1 VKGDSAIRRLLLAV
15 LLIGM
20 AGALTDLL
28 LLSHYEDT
36 AQVIPLALLAAALA
50 AVAWGITRPSIHS
63 VRTLQAIMIL
73 FVVAGLIGVV
83 LHFNGAAE
91 FQREIDPS
99 IAWWPLV
106 TKVARSQSPPLLAPA
121 AMVQLGLIGLVY
133 TFRHPITGP
142 ADRDFNEVNR

>member
-1 VKGDSAIRRLLLAV
+1 MTIRRLLLGV
-15 LLIGM
+15 LVIGI
-20 AGALTDLL
+20 AGTLTDLL

-36 AQVIPLALLAAALA
+36 VQVIPLVLLAAALA
-50 AVAWGITRPSIHS
+50 AVAWGTIRPSIHS
-63 VRTLQAIMIL
+63 LRALQAVMTL
-73 FVVAGLIGVV
+73 FVVAGLIGVG

-121 AMVQLGLIGLVY
+121 AMVQLGLVGLIY
-133 TFRHPITGP
+133 AFRHPATGP
-142 ADRDFNEVNR
+142 RDFNEVNR

>member
-1 VKGDSAIRRLLLAV
+1 VTIRRLLLAV
-15 LLIGM
+15 LVIGM
-20 AGALTDLL
+20 SGTLIDLL

-36 AQVIPLALLAAALA
+36 AQVIPLALLGAALA
-50 AVAWGITRPSIHS
+50 AVAWGMTRPSVHS
-63 VRTLQAIMIL
+63 VRTLQVIMTL
-73 FVVAGLIGVV
+73 FVVAGLVGLG

-121 AMVQLGLIGLVY
+121 AMVQLGLIGLIY
-133 TFRHPITGP
+133 AFRHPVTGP